1 MLTFVLTLRIDLK
14 ASHEY
19 LKIYFY
25 IFINFRKENILWT
38 QASAKGVS
46 NNGVLF
52 FGLVGDT
59 SLACWNEKRLLD
71 RENIV
76 SHIFFSKIFPLKY
89 KYTFLL
95 MKNFFIYKLITLS
108 FLCNKL
114 IINLSL
120 WLNQRWLREFLKPS
134 GNFWLNDHVDRSK
147 IN

>member
-19 LKIYFY
+19 VKTYFY

-38 QASAKGVS
+38 QASAKGIS
-46 NNGVLF
+46 DNGVLF

-59 SLACWNEKRLLD
+59 SLACWNENRLLD
-71 RENIV
+71 RKNIV
-76 SHIFFSKIFPLKY
+76 SCIFFFIFLLKY

-95 MKNFFIYKLITLS
+95 MKNLYKLITLS

-114 IINLSL
+114 IIGLCL
-120 WLNQRWLREFLKPS
+120 WLNQRWLREFLKLS
-134 GNFWLNDHVDRSK
+134 DNF
-147 IN
+147 